1 MKIRFL
7 SMILAT
13 CILFI
18 SMAPLVIAASDAQMI
33 VSVSEIELMPMVAS
47 SCPSPS
53 TQASG
58 AFRGYSYSYSSNAYI
73 KYRLKH
79 PDGRTID
86 IMSETNPSVVLARDY
101 MSVIGLMMN
110 AEDNAYQVT
119 RALGVALDLTTI
131 LVTMGVSALVFK
143 SLTKTLIAELI
154 VNYLIEK
161 GMGYL
166 DKKFVQELIE
176 AVLPDFC
183 DIQELMEE
191 ADYIYDDLWDM
202 VSDN

>member
-1 MKIRFL
+1 ML
-7 SMILAT
+7 
-13 CILFI
+13 
-18 SMAPLVIAASDAQMI
+18 
-33 VSVSEIELMPMVAS
+33 
-47 SCPSPS
+47 
-53 TQASG
+53 
-58 AFRGYSYSYSSNAYI
+58 
-73 KYRLKH
+73 
-79 PDGRTID
+79 
-86 IMSETNPSVVLARDY
+86 
-101 MSVIGLMMN
+101 
-110 AEDNAYQVT
+110 
-119 RALGVALDLTTI
+119 
-131 LVTMGVSALVFK
+131 
-143 SLTKTLIAELI
+143 TLIAELI